1 MVFLWFTYDNPT
13 LLIYPPPGTR
23 PAWPASPP
31 SARRAWNSSSP
42 ARRCA
47 RRAAAGATR
56 PGVAKCPATGSFLKG
71 RKLWKDMGNMAKK
84 KHEKN
89 PENHEQWWFVDEKT
103 VGKSWT
109 MGKSLKHMGKHPINW
124 SLNAKSWENMGNP
137 RTQCWRVSTRYKL
150 ILTIVNLVNLLDTYR
165 P

>member
-1 MVFLWFTYDNPT
+1 MFLWFSYGLPMIIPHYRFTHLPALGALGI
-13 LLIYPPPGTR
+13 LLR
-23 PAWPASPP
+23 Q
-31 SARRAWNSSSP
+31 R
-42 ARRCA
+42 
-47 RRAAAGATR
+47 
-56 PGVAKCPATGSFLKG
+56 GVARGAQLLAPPDLALRNAQRLGAFWRGENYGKIWETWP
-71 RKLWKDMGNMAKK
+71 K
-84 KHEKN
+84 KHEKT

-124 SLNAKSWENMGNP
+124 NLNAKSWENMGNP